1 MQLRIL
7 IFTNSPFPL
16 PTPSPQTRLPLC
28 NQDQLGTR
36 RFRRELTYTSC
47 GRYISLAMFI
57 RQYLKTMSEKLFT
70 GSGMCF
76 MVFRIS
82 DRMEECQTLSMQR
95 SIPRKRALTRTT
107 TVSNCHDIIP
117 RSSCATYERLL
128 ERITLTSFATGTAMA
143 TSQNLRKKLFS
154 DMDGTSQ

>member
-1 MQLRIL
+1 MY
-7 IFTNSPFPL
+7 
-16 PTPSPQTRLPLC
+16 
-28 NQDQLGTR
+28 NQDQLGTGDSEGIDVYKLWALHL
-36 RFRRELTYTSC
+36 FGNVYQAILKNNVRETLYW
-47 GRYISLAMFI
+47 L
-57 RQYLKTMSEKLFT
+57 
-70 GSGMCF
+70 GMLHGIQDLGPHGG
-76 MVFRIS
+76 MPNPEHAALDS
-82 DRMEECQTLSMQR
+82 
-95 SIPRKRALTRTT
+95 RKRALTRTT